1 MITFKMNP
9 LLALKDQYPALV
21 EVAEDAVGRTPDV
34 ITAELEMYARRGLNC
49 VTMYEDEVLIGYV
62 LYGAVE
68 KFISWPTQL
77 NLLMKLR
84 SMGIQNINTVCHVH
98 IRKAYWKTGH
108 QKQLSREFTKY
119 MLAEGTTHLL
129 LWGYATDQLAEY
141 SIKQPGSQVLE
152 GLLDPNGRIVG
163 VRDLAT
169 YLAETE
175 TSNETPQGTVVT

>member
-9 LLALKDQYPALV
+9 LLALKDQYPALA
-21 EVAEDAVGRTPDV
+21 EVAEDAVGRTSEV

-68 KFISWPTQL
+68 KFLTWTKELP
-77 NLLMKLR
+77 LLMKIRAL
-84 SMGIQNINTVCHVH
+84 GITEINTVCHVH

-129 LWGYATDQLAEY
+129 LWGYATDQLAVY
-141 SIKQPGSQVLE
+141 STKQPGSQVLE

-163 VRDLAT
+163 VRDLAV

-175 TSNETPQGTVVT
+175 PSNENTQGTVVT